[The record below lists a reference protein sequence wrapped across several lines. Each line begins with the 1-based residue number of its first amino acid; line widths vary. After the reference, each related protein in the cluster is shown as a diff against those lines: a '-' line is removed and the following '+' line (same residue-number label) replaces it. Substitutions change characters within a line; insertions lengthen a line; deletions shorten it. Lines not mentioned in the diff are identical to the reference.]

1 MRGRPI
7 DAVALPVGIVTPES
21 LNALSDICGFYPGQ
35 SRTGIRPET
44 QVRLP
49 KDRQCAPR
57 SRIEARVRVKE
68 TDWEHLY

>member
-7 DAVALPVGIVTPES
+7 DTVALPVRTVTPES

-35 SRTGIRPET
+35 SGTGIVPET
-44 QVRLP
+44 QVPLP

-57 SRIEARVRVKE
+57 SPIEARVRVKE